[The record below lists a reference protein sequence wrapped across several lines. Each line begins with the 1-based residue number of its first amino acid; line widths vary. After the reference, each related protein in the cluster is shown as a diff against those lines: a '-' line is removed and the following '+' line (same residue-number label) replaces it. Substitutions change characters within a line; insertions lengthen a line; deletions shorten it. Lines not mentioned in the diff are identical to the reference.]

1 MEHQLWKEIVRLLQE
16 LDKPRPKA
24 AQEFSDEAIVKVW
37 YWAVL
42 HDRPVRW
49 ACQRRNWPIHL
60 RKQPLPSE
68 SWMSRRLRRDSVR
81 ALLAQLERRV
91 VAPKEPGLY
100 WMIDGKPLPI
110 GGCSKDR
117 QAGYGRAAA
126 GKAKGY
132 KLHALVNPQGEVAG
146 WRVAPMNADERVMA
160 KRLLK
165 AAPEEVQ
172 GYVVTDSNYDSNP
185 LHAVCEARPA
195 GRLQLVNRRRGGA
208 GHGLGHR
215 KQTGGRLRNVE
226 LLENPAPHF
235 GAKLLEDRAQIERYF
250 GGLVNWGG
258 GLTGLPPWVRTH
270 RRVHRW
276 VQAKLVLTALKRR
289 LDQTTYVA

>member
-24 AQEFSDEAIVKVW
+24 AQEFPDEAIVKVW

-68 SWMSRRLRRDSVR
+68 SWMSRRLRRASVR

-110 GGCSKDR
+110 G
-117 QAGYGRAAA
+117 
-126 GKAKGY
+126 
-132 KLHALVNPQGEVAG
+132 
-146 WRVAPMNADERVMA
+146 
-160 KRLLK
+160 
-165 AAPEEVQ
+165 
-172 GYVVTDSNYDSNP
+172 
-185 LHAVCEARPA
+185 
-195 GRLQLVNRRRGGA
+195 
-208 GHGLGHR
+208 
-215 KQTGGRLRNVE
+215 
-226 LLENPAPHF
+226 
-235 GAKLLEDRAQIERYF
+235 
-250 GGLVNWGG
+250 
-258 GLTGLPPWVRTH
+258 
-270 RRVHRW
+270 
-276 VQAKLVLTALKRR
+276 
-289 LDQTTYVA
+289 